1 MRKKRIKILYSYYWR
16 IGRRID
22 DASVTGSFLQGEVAC
37 LLSSLPAVEI
47 EPITEQNEH
56 KKKTKEKKLY
66 RYLLCV
72 DTCSIL
78 PVYVFVC

>member
-1 MRKKRIKILYSYYWR
+1 MRKKDKILHSYYWR

-47 EPITEQNEH
+47 EPVTEQNEY
-56 KKKTKEKKLY
+56 KKKNKREK
-66 RYLLCV
+66 
-72 DTCSIL
+72 II
-78 PVYVFVC
+78 